1 MKRSMPFSSRVL
13 EDSIHLDRIRRIKM
27 TLYLVQVAMLMVLG
41 FVVVIIMGGAQI
53 HPSFYLP
60 LDAFAAVLVLIL
72 LVICLESFFFRV
84 MEIRFARSS
93 SARHLMAKNSIRRA
107 LVVAVISAVV
117 TMVLMTPP
125 ILSALQDATTQTE
138 ALTRDSEVA
147 FWSTDPL
154 ALQQRIEIEASAPK
168 TVEVY
173 IVDAEDYEQYN
184 GSLTQM
190 YLLKLNKDN
199 YVVTGQDEGGGA
211 VTIAIPDADHRQFRL
226 VLNDLENP
234 GTIAT
239 VVIVKTLSSYF
250 TGIIALLILVLTIAN
265 VAWMVYLMPIE
276 RKYSKGS
283 IYK

>member
-1 MKRSMPFSSRVL
+1 MPLSSRVL
-13 EDSIHLDRIRRIKM
+13 EDSIRLDRIRRIKLAM
-27 TLYLVQVAMLMVLG
+27 YIVQIAMIAVLG
-41 FVVVIIMGGAQI
+41 FVLVVIMGGAQI

-107 LVVAVISAVV
+107 VLVTIISAIV
-117 TMVLMTPP
+117 TVILMTPP
-125 ILSALQDATTQTE
+125 VLSAVQDATTQTE
-138 ALTRDSEVA
+138 ALTNNSEVA

-154 ALQQRIEIEASAPK
+154 ALQQRTEIQVSAPR
-168 TVEVY
+168 TVEIY
-173 IVDAEDYEQYN
+173 IVDAEVYELYN
-184 GSLTQM
+184 GSLTHM
-190 YLLKLNKDN
+190 YLLKLNKYD
-199 YVVTGQDEGGGA
+199 YVVTGSDEGGEV
-211 VTIAIPDADHRQFRL
+211 VTIQIPEAAHQQFRL

-239 VVIVKTLSSYF
+239 VVIVKELSSYF
-250 TGIIALLILVLTIAN
+250 TGIIALLALVLAIAN
-265 VAWMVYLMPIE
+265 VAWIVYLLPIE

>member
-1 MKRSMPFSSRVL
+1 MPLSSRVL
-13 EDSIHLDRIRRIKM
+13 EDSIRLDRIRRIKM
-27 TLYLVQVAMLMVLG
+27 AMYIVQIAMLAVVG
-41 FVVVIIMGGAQI
+41 FVIVVIMGGAQI

-60 LDAFAAVLVLIL
+60 LDAFAAILMLIL

-107 LVVAVISAVV
+107 ILVTIVSAVV
-117 TMVLMTPP
+117 TVVLMTPP
-125 ILSALQDATTQTE
+125 VLSALQDATTQTE
-138 ALTRDSEVA
+138 ALTRDSVVE

-154 ALQQRIEIEASAPK
+154 ALQQRTEVRASAPS
-168 TVEVY
+168 TVEIY
-173 IVDAEDYEQYN
+173 IVDAEVYDMYN

-190 YLLKLNKDN
+190 YLLKLNK
-199 YVVTGQDEGGGA
+199 VTYEIVGADEGGGV
-211 VTIAIPDADHRQFRL
+211 VTIDIPEAEHRQFRL

-239 VVIVKTLSSYF
+239 VVIVKDLSEYF
-250 TGIIALLILVLTIAN
+250 TGIIALMALVLAIAN
-265 VAWMVYLMPIE
+265 VAWIVYLLPIE